1 MALKYADRTAEST
14 VTVGT
19 GDIMLAGPIDAD
31 HDSFA
36 NQFADGDTM
45 PVVVFGGGKWMT
57 FEGRYNSGANSITR
71 INFRDSS
78 TGSPIALSGTM
89 TVMCAWGAADAAAV
103 VAAAAVA
110 TATAAAA
117 VRTDTAQSFSDS
129 EKTRAQQNLGLAAV
143 LRNYLAGLAYTAGG
157 SSNSFTIA
165 PGVAADKA
173 NTDMMSLSA
182 ALTKTNQAWSVGAGG
197 SVDVGANTAASAQ
210 YNIFLIKRP
219 DTGATDIL
227 ASRAPGMASAVTI
240 SNASPGVVT
249 WTDHGLRA
257 DCPLKFST
265 TGVLPTGLTAGTQY
279 YVKTVTSVDTFTVTA
294 TPGGAVIN
302 TSSAGSGVHTASAFP
317 VLPANYTIFRRILS
331 TFTDG
336 IGNFIPLIQR
346 NDDFFWATPIG
357 DVANAS
363 PNTAGL
369 LHALTVPRGIKSVQ
383 VKLRGLYG
391 NTATSGTQLLVHS
404 PLEANQTANS
414 PPGNGQFR
422 SNGIAEYQSAELE
435 VWTDN
440 SSQVRSISTA
450 SSGDQLWLVTSGW
463 LDRRDR
469 DA

>member
-1 MALKYADRTAEST
+1 MAWKFADRTAEST

-19 GDIMLAGPIDAD
+19 GDIMLAGAIDTD
-31 HDSFA
+31 HDTFG
-36 NQFADGDTM
+36 NQFADADTM

-89 TVMCAWGAADAAAV
+89 TVMCAWSAADAATV

-117 VRTDTAQSFSDS
+117 VRTDTVQSFSDS
-129 EKTRAQQNLGLAAV
+129 EKTRAQQNLGLAGV

-157 SSNSFTIA
+157 TSNTFSIA
-165 PGVAADKA
+165 PGVAADKI
-173 NTDMMSLSA
+173 NVDMMSLSA
-182 ALTKTNQAWSVGAGG
+182 ALAKTNQAWVAGTGG
-197 SVDVGANTAASAQ
+197 SVDVGASTSASAQ

-219 DTGATDIL
+219 DTGSTDIL
-227 ASRAPGMASAVTI
+227 ASRAPGMASTVTI

-249 WTDHGLRA
+249 WPDHGLWQ
-257 DCPLKFST
+257 DCPMKFST
-265 TGVLPTGLTAGTQY
+265 TGTLPTGLTVGTQY
-279 YVKTVTSVDTFTVTA
+279 YIKAVLSVDTFSVTT

-302 TSSAGSGVHTASAFP
+302 TSGAGSGGHTASAFP
-317 VLPANYTIFRRILS
+317 VLPANYTMFRRILS
-331 TFTDG
+331 VFTDA

-346 NDDFFWATPIG
+346 GDDFFFGTPIG
-357 DVANAS
+357 NVSAQA
-363 PNTAGL
+363 PGTAGGTY
-369 LHALTVPRGIKSVQ
+369 ALTVPRGIKSVQ
-383 VKLRGLYG
+383 AKLRGLYG
-391 NTATSGTQLLVHS
+391 NTVGSGTQLLVHS
-404 PLEANQTANS
+404 PLEVSQTANS

-422 SNGIAEYQSAELE
+422 SNAVSEYQSAELE

-440 SSQVRSISTA
+440 SSQVRAISTS

-463 LDRRDR
+463 MDRRDR
-469 DA
+469 DG